1 MLTTPPGT
9 PTARERELAS
19 IIREQESMIDNRLHQ
34 LNAEFERLE
43 FGTLSI
49 EDLEHNAFLREED
62 ERAAREERMGS

>member
-49 EDLEHNAFLREED
+49 EDLEYNAFLREED
-62 ERAAREERMGS
+62 ERVAREERMGS